1 MSTIPTSSSY
11 ANNQAAASSSSTA
24 QSSTEGTKQAGSSST
39 SIAMQV
45 KAESNRAILTASMQV
60 SISAGDNSQQL
71 VFRAAIDKINQQ
83 LEPTLG
89 KDALQGA
96 ASQDNSP
103 SATATRIVSMS
114 TGLFAA
120 YAAQHKGDDPQTQAK
135 NFIDLVRKGVDQGF
149 KEGRDILK
157 SLNVL
162 QGDIASNI
170 DKTYEL
176 VQKGLNDFLT
186 SQGVKVDA
194 TSGSSSTSSSSS
206 QQNGTAS

>member
-11 ANNQAAASSSSTA
+11 AGNQAAASSSNTA
-24 QSSTEGTKQAGSSST
+24 QPSTEGTKQTGSSSM

-103 SATATRIVSMS
+103 AATATRIVSMS
-114 TGLFAA
+114 TGMFAA
-120 YAAQHKGDDPQTQAK
+120 YAAQHKGDDQQTLAK

-170 DKTYEL
+170 DKTYDL

-186 SQGVKVDA
+186 SQGVKVDTA
-194 TSGSSSTSSSSS
+194 SSSGSTATPSS
-206 QQNGTAS
+206 